1 MFFMVDGN
9 AFQSTEV
16 LSCLDPFFCIF
27 FFLICDEKLIFLE
40 EILNSFLCHVL
51 SWYGFSFAKIARCQ
65 SSLPNPQPKLKLL
78 TLIMKACFL
87 SHFLVMKLKP
97 LPQSYNS
104 VLFSFV
110 FLI

>member
-1 MFFMVDGN
+1 MGDGN
-9 AFQSTEV
+9 AFQPTEV
-16 LSCLDPFFCIF
+16 LSFLDPFFCIF

-40 EILNSFLCHVL
+40 EIPNSFLCDVL

-78 TLIMKACFL
+78 TSIMKAYIL
-87 SHFLVMKLKP
+87 SHFLVMKLQP

-104 VLFSFV
+104 VLLCFV
-110 FLI
+110 LFF

>member
-1 MFFMVDGN
+1 MEMLFSLLKYCPVWILFSVY
-9 AFQSTEV
+9 
-16 LSCLDPFFCIF
+16 F

-40 EILNSFLCHVL
+40 EIPNSFLCHVL
-51 SWYGFSFAKIARCQ
+51 SWYGFSFAKIARRQ